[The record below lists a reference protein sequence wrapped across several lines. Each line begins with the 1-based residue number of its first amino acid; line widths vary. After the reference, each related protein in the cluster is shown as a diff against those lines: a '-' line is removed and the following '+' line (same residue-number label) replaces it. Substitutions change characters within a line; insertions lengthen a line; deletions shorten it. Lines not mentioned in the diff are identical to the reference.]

1 MEGTKEV
8 RMEGKRD
15 RRLEDWVELAAAAV
29 ERARRSLGDDEVA
42 RRVEAS
48 VTDEDYETVV
58 RVLRTMG
65 RDLQSTGP
73 DLSALDARLRGAG
86 HVEHH
91 PHVPE
96 SPEDAATGTTEADA
110 VPGTTGAD
118 AVPGTGGSVTVP
130 RGPADAS
137 GTPAPEQNPEP
148 SLDDLPPHERGAVR
162 PAELAKRLAR
172 LRNPILPHPRRGRGV

>member
-1 MEGTKEV
+1 MEGTEEV
-8 RMEGKRD
+8 CMEGKRD

-96 SPEDAATGTTEADA
+96 SPEEAAA
-110 VPGTTGAD
+110 
-118 AVPGTGGSVTVP
+118 GS
-130 RGPADAS
+130 A
-137 GTPAPEQNPEP
+137 EQNPEP

-172 LRNPILPHPRRGRGV
+172 LRNPILPHPRRGRSV